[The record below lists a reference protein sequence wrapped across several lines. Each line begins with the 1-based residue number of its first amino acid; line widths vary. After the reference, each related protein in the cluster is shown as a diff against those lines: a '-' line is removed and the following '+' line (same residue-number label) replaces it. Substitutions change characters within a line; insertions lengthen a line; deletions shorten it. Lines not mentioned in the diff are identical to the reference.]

1 MADFDRQRKRQINF
15 RLSERYYQKAL
26 ALVEEGQHSTM
37 SDFIE
42 SAIIRYLEEATI
54 KREVLSDLIDFLK
67 SPDGQKIIRDALREE

>member
-1 MADFDRQRKRQINF
+1 
-15 RLSERYYQKAL
+15 
-26 ALVEEGQHSTM
+26 M

-67 SPDGQKIIRDALREE
+67 SPDGQKIIRDALEK